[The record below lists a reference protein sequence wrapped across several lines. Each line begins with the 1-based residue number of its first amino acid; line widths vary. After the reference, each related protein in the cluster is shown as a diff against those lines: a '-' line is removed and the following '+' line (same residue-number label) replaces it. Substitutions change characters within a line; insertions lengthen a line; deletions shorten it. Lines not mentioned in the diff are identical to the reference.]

1 MRTVSADV
9 FMDKFNSSEDGV
21 LAGLGVKIRAK
32 NIALSDEIAFGAIKM
47 DAKDD
52 TKIVGD
58 FHALRGCF
66 INFTLQ
72 GGISLSSANGKIE
85 YKSGLST
92 ISSVDLPSSDQEIY
106 GGAHAG
112 INLFL
117 ENSFM
122 SANFGDL
129 IELGAN
135 KLVSQN
141 DTCAVNK
148 ILLNQILSL
157 NVDEPLERLLL
168 ESKILELIY
177 NEFSRLKCP
186 NKNVILDEADKNA
199 LQKARQILSKDIKN
213 PPSIKELSK
222 QVRLNEFKLKV
233 GFKSLFGQTPYEF
246 LREERMKRALA
257 MLQGSELNIA
267 EISAATGFKNQSH
280 FSKLFYDY
288 YGTAPK
294 NLMKNRKYYY

>member
-148 ILLNQILSL
+148 ILLNQ
-157 NVDEPLERLLL
+157 
-168 ESKILELIY
+168 SKILELIY

-186 NKNVILDEADKNA
+186 NKNVILDEVDKNA

-280 FSKLFYDY
+280 FSKLFCDY

>member
-1 MRTVSADV
+1 
-9 FMDKFNSSEDGV
+9 
-21 LAGLGVKIRAK
+21 
-32 NIALSDEIAFGAIKM
+32 
-47 DAKDD
+47 
-52 TKIVGD
+52 
-58 FHALRGCF
+58 
-66 INFTLQ
+66 
-72 GGISLSSANGKIE
+72 
-85 YKSGLST
+85 
-92 ISSVDLPSSDQEIY
+92 
-106 GGAHAG
+106 
-112 INLFL
+112 
-117 ENSFM
+117 M

-157 NVDEPLERLLL
+157 NADEPLERLLL

-177 NEFSRLKCP
+177 NEFSHLKCP
-186 NKNVILDEADKNA
+186 NKNVILDEVDKNA

-233 GFKSLFGQTPYEF
+233 GFKSLFGQAPYEF

-280 FSKLFYDY
+280 FSKLFCDY

>member
-32 NIALSDEIAFGAIKM
+32 NIALSDEIAFGTIKM
-47 DAKDD
+47 DVKDD

-58 FHALRGCF
+58 FHALQGCF

-72 GGISLSSANGKIE
+72 GGIRLSSVNGKIE

-141 DTCAVNK
+141 YTCAVNK

-157 NVDEPLERLLL
+157 NADEPLERLLL

-186 NKNVILDEADKNA
+186 NKHVILDEADKNA
-199 LQKARQILSKDIKN
+199 LQKARQILSMDIKN
-213 PPSIKELSK
+213 PPSIRELSK
-222 QVRLNEFKLKV
+222 QVRLNDFCA
-233 GFKSLFGQTPYEF
+233 KSG
-246 LREERMKRALA
+246 
-257 MLQGSELNIA
+257 
-267 EISAATGFKNQSH
+267 
-280 FSKLFYDY
+280 
-288 YGTAPK
+288 
-294 NLMKNRKYYY
+294 